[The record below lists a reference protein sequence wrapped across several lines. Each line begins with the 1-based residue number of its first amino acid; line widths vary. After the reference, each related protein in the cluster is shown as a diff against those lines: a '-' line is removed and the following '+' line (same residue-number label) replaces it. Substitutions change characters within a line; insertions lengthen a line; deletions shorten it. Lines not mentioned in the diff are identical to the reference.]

1 MRRVFWFGLGIAVT
15 AFVVV
20 KGRQM
25 LDRATPAGI
34 LDQAT
39 HKGSELLGRAKVF
52 AEDFGRARREAEQAL
67 RAEAG
72 LPVTAASAE

>member
-1 MRRVFWFGLGIAVT
+1 VKRFFWFAVGVT
-15 AFVVV
+15 VAAVVVV

-25 LDRATPAGI
+25 LERATPAGI

-39 HKGSELLGRAKVF
+39 HKGSELLGRAKVVIG
-52 AEDFGRARREAEQAL
+52 DFSQARREAEKAL